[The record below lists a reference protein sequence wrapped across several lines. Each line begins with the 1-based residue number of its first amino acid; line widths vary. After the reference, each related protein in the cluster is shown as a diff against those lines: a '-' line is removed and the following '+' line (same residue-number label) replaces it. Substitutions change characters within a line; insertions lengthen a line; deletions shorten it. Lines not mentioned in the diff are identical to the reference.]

1 MNENLTMD
9 FRPPEE
15 EQPIREFIEKAY
27 LEYSM
32 YVILDR
38 ALPNIGDG
46 LKPVQR
52 RIIYAMSELGL
63 SAISKPKKSARTVGD
78 VIGKYHPHGDSACY
92 EAMVLMAQPF
102 SYRYPLIDGQGNW
115 GSTDD
120 PKSFAAMRYTESR
133 LTKYAKALLRE
144 LDQGTTEWAPN
155 FDGTLSEPVILPA
168 RLPNVLLNGGMGIAV
183 GMSTDIPPHN
193 VREVINACVHLLEHP
208 RADVDELCEHVKG
221 PDYPTE
227 AEIISTPEEI
237 RETYATGTGSVRMRA
252 CYTKEDGE
260 LIVTALPY
268 QVSGAK
274 VLEQIAQQMRLKK
287 LPMVQ
292 DLRDES
298 DHENLVR
305 IVISPRSNRVDT
317 EALMSHLFATTDLE
331 RGYRINFNVIG
342 TNKRPAVKNLRDLL
356 REWLTFRIATVKRR
370 LQWRLD
376 KVKQRLHELDG
387 LLIAYLNIDEVIEII
402 RTHESPKE
410 RLMEKFRLSEIQA
423 EAILN
428 LKLRNLSRL
437 EEIKIQTEQQQL
449 GEERKHLELT
459 LKSDR
464 RLKTLVKKE
473 LKSDAEE
480 FGDERRSQLIAREAA
495 TAMDESSLVQSEPV
509 TVVLSQQGWVRAAK
523 GTDIDVEALNYRSGD
538 AYQAHAAGRSNQS
551 VSFIDSGG
559 RCYALPAHS
568 LPSARGQGEPLSSRF
583 KLADGVRFIGVM
595 MGEPDDRFLLAGDAG
610 HGFVTKLGDMIAQN
624 RLGKAVLSV
633 PKGAQPML
641 PVKIRDLEGQR
652 IVAIGSTGRML
663 VVPLQELPV
672 LSKGRGNKI
681 LGIPGKKFAQGE
693 ESMRI
698 VTLVGEKESI
708 TLSSGQRIKKM
719 NAKEI
724 EKYMGTR
731 GRRGTKLPQGY
742 RNITKVEV
750 HPREIKDKTT

>member
-9 FRPPEE
+9 FQETESRPI
-15 EQPIREFIEKAY
+15 QEFIEKAY

-38 ALPNIGDG
+38 ALPHIGDG

-133 LTKYAKALLRE
+133 LTRYAKALLRE
-144 LDQGTTEWAPN
+144 LDQGTAEWTPN

-183 GMSTDIPPHN
+183 GMSTDVPPHN
-193 VREVINACVHLLEHP
+193 IREIVDACVYLLEHP
-208 RADVDELCEHVKG
+208 RATVEELCEHVKG

-227 AEIISTPEEI
+227 AEIISTSEEI
-237 RETYATGTGSVRMRA
+237 RAAYATGTGAVRMRA
-252 CYTKEDGE
+252 CYTQEDGE
-260 LIVTALPY
+260 LIITALPY

-274 VLEQIAQQMRLKK
+274 VLEQIAQQMQLKR

-298 DHENLVR
+298 DHENPVR
-305 IVISPRSNRVDT
+305 IVISPRSNRVDA

-331 RGYRINFNVIG
+331 RSYRINFNVIG
-342 TNKRPAVKNLRDLL
+342 INNRPAVKNLRTLL

-387 LLIAYLNIDEVIEII
+387 LLVAHLNIDEVIAII

-410 RLMEKFRLSEIQA
+410 KLMERFRLDEIQA

-428 LKLRNLSRL
+428 LRLRNLSRL
-437 EEIKIQTEQQQL
+437 EEINIRAEQQQL
-449 GEERKHLELT
+449 GEERKRLELT
-459 LKSDR
+459 LRSDR

-473 LKSDAEE
+473 LKSDAKE
-480 FGDERRSQLIAREAA
+480 FGDERHSKLIAREAA
-495 TAMDESSLVQSEPV
+495 TAMDESSLVQSEPI
-509 TVVLSQQGWVRAAK
+509 TVVLSRQGWVRAAK
-523 GTDIDVEALNYRSGD
+523 GTDINAKELSYRSGD
-538 AYQAHAAGRSNQS
+538 SYQAHAAGRSSQS
-551 VSFIDSGG
+551 VSFIDSAG

-583 KLADGVRFIGVM
+583 KLADGVSFVGVM
-595 MGEPDDRFLLAGDAG
+595 MGEPDDHFLLAGNTG
-610 HGFVTKLGDMIAQN
+610 HGFIAKFEDMVA
-624 RLGKAVLSV
+624 RLRAGKAVLSV
-633 PKGAQPML
+633 PKGAQPMP
-641 PVKIRDLEGQR
+641 PVKVRDIERER
-652 IVAIGSTGRML
+652 IVAIGSTGNML

-698 VTLVGEKESI
+698 VTLVGDKESI
-708 TLSSGQRIKKM
+708 TLYSGKRIKNM

-731 GRRGTKLPQGY
+731 GKRGTRLSHGYCNVDDVKVHYKQG
-742 RNITKVEV
+742 K
-750 HPREIKDKTT
+750 

>member
-9 FRPPEE
+9 FQETESRPI
-15 EQPIREFIEKAY
+15 QEFIEKAY

-32 YVILDR
+32 YVVLDR
-38 ALPNIGDG
+38 ALPHIGDG

-133 LTKYAKALLRE
+133 LTRYAKALLQE
-144 LDQGTTEWAPN
+144 LDQGTAEWTPN

-183 GMSTDIPPHN
+183 GMSTDVPPHN
-193 VREVINACVHLLEHP
+193 VREIVDACVYLLEHP
-208 RADVDELCEHVKG
+208 KATVEELCEHVKG

-237 RETYATGTGSVRMRA
+237 RDAYATGTGAVRMRA
-252 CYTKEDGE
+252 CYAQEDGE
-260 LIVTALPY
+260 LIITALPY

-274 VLEQIAQQMRLKK
+274 VLEQIAQQMQMKR

-298 DHENLVR
+298 DHENPVR
-305 IVISPRSNRVDT
+305 IIVSPRSNRVDA

-331 RGYRINFNVIG
+331 RSYRINFNVIG
-342 TNKRPAVKNLRDLL
+342 INNRPAVKNLRDLL
-356 REWLTFRIATVKRR
+356 REWLAFRTATVKRR

-387 LLIAYLNIDEVIEII
+387 LLVAHLNIDEVIAII
-402 RTHESPKE
+402 RTQEDPKKK
-410 RLMEKFRLSEIQA
+410 LMEKFHLDEIQA

-428 LKLRNLSRL
+428 LRLRNLSRL
-437 EEIKIQTEQQQL
+437 EEIKIRAEQQQL
-449 GEERKHLELT
+449 GEERKRLELT
-459 LKSDR
+459 LRSDR

-473 LKSDAEE
+473 LKSDAKE
-480 FGDERRSQLIAREAA
+480 FGDERRSKLIFREAA

-509 TVVLSQQGWVRAAK
+509 TVVLSRQGWVRAAK
-523 GTDIDVEALNYRSGD
+523 GTDINAKELSYRSGD
-538 AYQAHAAGRSNQS
+538 AYRAHAAGRSSQS
-551 VSFIDSGG
+551 VSFIDSAG

-583 KLADGVRFIGVM
+583 KLADGVRFVGVM
-595 MGEPDDRFLLAGDAG
+595 MGEPEDHFLLASNTG
-610 HGFVTKLGDMIAQN
+610 HGFVTKLGDVVA
-624 RLGKAVLSV
+624 RSRVGKAVLSV

-641 PVKIRDLEGQR
+641 PVKVRDMERER

-693 ESMRI
+693 ESMCI
-698 VTLVGEKESI
+698 VTLVGERESI
-708 TLSSGQRIKKM
+708 TLHAGNRIKNM

-731 GRRGTKLPQGY
+731 GKRGTKLSRGY
-742 RNITKVEV
+742 CSVDDVKV
-750 HPREIKDKTT
+750 HYRQDK